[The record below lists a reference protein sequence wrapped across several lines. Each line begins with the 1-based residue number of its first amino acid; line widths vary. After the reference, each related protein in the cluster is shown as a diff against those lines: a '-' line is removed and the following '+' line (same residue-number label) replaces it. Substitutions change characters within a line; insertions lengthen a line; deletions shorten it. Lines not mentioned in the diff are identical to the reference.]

1 MENVKRVYAKPTI
14 LKVQL
19 RHEQAV
25 LAACSSRAGGA
36 ATTGINCNSKS
47 NPECTKSTSSNM
59 ADSTGA
65 S

>member
-1 MENVKRVYAKPTI
+1 MEKIKRAYAKPRI

-19 RHEQAV
+19 CHEQAV
-25 LAACSSRAGGA
+25 LAACSTRAGSA
-36 ATTGINCNSKS
+36 ATTGINCNSKIT
-47 NPECTKSTSSNM
+47 PECRKSTNASM